1 MNKTIKPMLAVAYSD
16 TVVQPSFSLVSE
28 KLDGIRCIFIDGVA
42 YSRSMKP
49 FPNTYLQEVAREYA
63 ALDMVDCEIIVGD
76 KYDKAVLQNSMRFCM
91 SKDRNDEFKIYAFDL
106 ICGSEPFYS
115 RTQYLKER
123 FEDCF
128 SGFPECAE
136 YVDHFI
142 ISPEHMAEVELAS
155 YGENIVSLGG
165 EGVMINDGNA
175 PYHFGRKSTK
185 NSPPLQKLKQFQD
198 TEAVVVGYEQMLQ
211 NNNTPII
218 NNLGYT
224 ERSSSKEGMVEKD
237 ALGSLIVEAFNTTF
251 HVGSGFTLKERED
264 LWEERENLV
273 GRLAKV
279 RYFKLNQYGVPSF
292 PTFIGWRD
300 RLDID

>member
-106 ICGSEPFYS
+106 ICGDEPFYS
-115 RTQYLKER
+115 RTEYLKER
-123 FEDCF
+123 FEEHGCL
-128 SGFPECAE
+128 PECAE
-136 YVDHFI
+136 YVEHFI
-142 ISPEHMAEVELAS
+142 ISPKHMAEVELSA
-155 YGENIVSLGG
+155 YEEKIVSLGG

-175 PYHFGRKSTK
+175 PYFFGRKTTK
-185 NSPPLQKLKQFQD
+185 NSPPLQKLKRFQD
-198 TEAVVVGYEQMLQ
+198 TEAVVVGYEPLLQ
-211 NNNTPII
+211 NNNQPVVNT
-218 NNLGYT
+218 LGYA
-224 ERSSSKEGMVEKD
+224 ERSMSKDGMIEKD
-237 ALGSLIVEAFNTTF
+237 ALGSIVVEAFNTTF
-251 HVGSGFTLKERED
+251 HVGSGWTIQEREE
-264 LWEERENLV
+264 LWKDRESLI
-273 GRLAKV
+273 GKIAKV
-279 RYFKLNQYGVPSF
+279 KYFKLNQYGTPSF
-292 PTFIGWRD
+292 PTFLCWRD
-300 RLDID
+300 KLDIS